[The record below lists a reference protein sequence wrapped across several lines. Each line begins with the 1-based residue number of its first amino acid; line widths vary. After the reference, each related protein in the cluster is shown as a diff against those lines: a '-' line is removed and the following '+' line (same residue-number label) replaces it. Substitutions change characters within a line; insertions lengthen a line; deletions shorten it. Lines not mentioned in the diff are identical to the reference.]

1 MAEPP
6 LAGAVQ
12 LTVACAS
19 PAVAVGAAGVAGAV
33 AAGPVAAVVPVPVSG
48 TLTISPL
55 ESVTRRLAVLP
66 PVVVGLNTTPIS
78 QPPSGATGVPV
89 QVLFG
94 PSAKCA

>member
-33 AAGPVAAVVPVPVSG
+33 AAGAVGAGAVPPVPDSG
-48 TLTISPL
+48 TLTILPL
-55 ESVTRRLAVLP
+55 ASVTRRLAVLL

-78 QPPSGATGVPV
+78 HPLSATTVAPR
-89 QVLFG
+89 QVLFD
-94 PSAKCA
+94 PIWN